1 MERLTIHAAR
11 APSAETTPRLRLCS
25 APEEYVT
32 DRLGGPARVE
42 LNGRTYVMHLPPEA
56 D

>member
-11 APSAETTPRLRLCS
+11 TPSAETTPRRQCS

>member
-1 MERLTIHAAR
+1 V
-11 APSAETTPRLRLCS
+11 LR

>member
-11 APSAETTPRLRLCS
+11 TPSAETTPRLRRCS